1 MTRRKFVPAAAA
13 AAAAAAAGAAL
24 QGQTTAKPCV
34 FELRV
39 VHQRN
44 SPDNQKQRMTDLLR
58 DATLPALLKYGAGPV
73 GFFNSTIAPGG
84 PFTVALISYP
94 SLAAMEEIRAKMNA
108 DAKYAKQI
116 EAFNAM
122 AGLGYERLDSSLL
135 RAFPRVPAIEV
146 PPTDAKRPGRI
157 FELRTY
163 ESNNSATLRRKIKM
177 FEEGGEIAIFRKL
190 GMQVVF
196 FAETI
201 VGQNMP
207 SLTYMLGYDDLAARE
222 AAWKAF
228 GKDPEWAKLRVQ
240 PGLSDAEIVSNISN
254 ILLSPLPFSPIR

>member
-1 MTRRKFVPAAAA
+1 MTRRKFVPAAAVA
-13 AAAAAAAGAAL
+13 AAL
-24 QGQTTAKPCV
+24 QSQGQDTSTKKPCV
-34 FELRV
+34 YELRI

-44 SPDNQKQRMTDLLR
+44 TPENQRQRMTDLLR
-58 DATLPALLKYGAGPV
+58 DATLPTLQKYGAGPV
-73 GFFNSTIAPGG
+73 GFFSSTIAPGG

-116 EAFNAM
+116 EAFNALP
-122 AGLGYERLDSSLL
+122 GLSYQRIDSSLL
-135 RAFPRVPAIEV
+135 RAFPNTPAIEI
-146 PPTDAKRPGRI
+146 PPTDPKRPSRI

-177 FEEGGEIAIFRKL
+177 FEEGGEIASFRKL

-207 SLTYMLGYDDLAARE
+207 SLTYMLGYDDLAARD
-222 AAWKAF
+222 AAWRAF
-228 GKDPEWAKLRVQ
+228 GKDPDWIKLRGQ
-240 PGLSDAEIVSNISN
+240 AGLSDAEIVSNISN
-254 ILLSPLPFSPIR
+254 IFLSPLAFSQIR

>member
-13 AAAAAAAGAAL
+13 VAAL
-24 QGQTTAKPCV
+24 GQAQDQSSVKPCIY
-34 FELRV
+34 ELRI

-44 SPDNQKQRMTDLLR
+44 TPENQKQRMTDLLN
-58 DATLPALLKYGAGPV
+58 DATLPALQKYGAGPV

-84 PFTVALISYP
+84 PFTMALISYP

-116 EAFNAM
+116 EAFNALP
-122 AGLGYERLDSSLL
+122 GISYQRIDSSLL
-135 RAFPRVPAIEV
+135 RAFPNTPAIEI
-146 PPTDAKRPGRI
+146 PPTDPKRPARI

-163 ESNNSATLRRKIKM
+163 ESNNSLTLRRKIKM

-201 VGQNMP
+201 VGPNMP
-207 SLTYMLGYDDLAARE
+207 NLTYMLGYDDLAARE

-228 GKDPEWAKLRVQ
+228 GKDPDWLKLRGQ
-240 PGLSDAEIVSNISN
+240 AGLGDAEIVSNISN

>member
-13 AAAAAAAGAAL
+13 AAVLG
-24 QGQTTAKPCV
+24 QGQDQATKKPCV
-34 FELRV
+34 YELRI

-44 SPDNQKQRMTDLLR
+44 TPDNQRQRMADLLR
-58 DATLPALLKYGAGPV
+58 DATLPALQKYGAGPV
-73 GFFNSTIAPGG
+73 GFFSSTIAPGG

-116 EAFNAM
+116 DVFNALP
-122 AGLGYERLDSSLL
+122 GLGYQRIDSTLL
-135 RAFPRVPAIEV
+135 RAFPKTPEIEI
-146 PPTDAKRPGRI
+146 PSSDPKRQARI

-163 ESNNSATLRRKIKM
+163 ESNNSATLKRKIQM
-177 FEEGGEIAIFRKL
+177 FEDGGEIAIFRKL

-207 SLTYMLGYDDLAARE
+207 SLTYMLGYDDLAARD

-228 GKDPEWAKLRVQ
+228 GKDPDWIKLRSQ
-240 PGLSDAEIVSNISN
+240 ASLSDAEIVSNISN
-254 ILLSPLPFSPIR
+254 TFLSPLAFSQIR

>member
-1 MTRRKFVPAAAA
+1 MTRRKFIPTAAAL
-13 AAAAAAAGAAL
+13 G
-24 QGQTTAKPCV
+24 TAMQAQETSPKPGV
-34 FELRV
+34 YELRT

-44 SPDNQKQRMTDLLR
+44 SPDNQRQRMNNLLK
-58 DATLPALLKYGAGPV
+58 DATLPTLQKYGAGPV
-73 GFFNSTIAPGG
+73 GFFASAIAPNG
-84 PFTVALISYP
+84 PFTMAIISYP
-94 SLAAMEEIRAKMNA
+94 SMAAMEDIRAKVNA
-108 DAKYAKQI
+108 DAKYGKQI

-122 AGLGYERLDSSLL
+122 PGLGYQRIDSSLL
-135 RAFPRVPAIEV
+135 RAFPGVPAMEI
-146 PPTDAKRPGRI
+146 PPTDAKRPARI

-201 VGQNMP
+201 VGPNMP
-207 SLTYMLGYDDLAARE
+207 SLTYMLGYDSLAARE
-222 AAWKAF
+222 SVWAAF
-228 GKDPEWAKLRVQ
+228 GKDPDWAKLRGQ
-240 PGLSDAEIVSNISN
+240 DGLSDAEIVSNISS

>member
-13 AAAAAAAGAAL
+13 AAAL
-24 QGQTTAKPCV
+24 GQSQDQAKKKPCV
-34 FELRV
+34 YELRI

-44 SPDNQKQRMTDLLR
+44 TPENQRQRMTDLLR
-58 DATLPALLKYGAGPV
+58 DATLPALQKYGAGPV
-73 GFFNSTIAPGG
+73 GFFSSTIAPGG
-84 PFTVALISYP
+84 PFTVALISYS

-116 EAFNAM
+116 EVFNTLP
-122 AGLGYERLDSSLL
+122 GLSYQRIDSTLL
-135 RAFPRVPAIEV
+135 RGFPKTPEIEI
-146 PPTDAKRPGRI
+146 PPGDPKRQARI

-163 ESNNSATLRRKIKM
+163 ESNNSATLKRKIQM
-177 FEEGGEIAIFRKL
+177 FEDGGEIAIFRKL

-207 SLTYMLGYDDLAARE
+207 SLTYMLGYDDLAARD

-228 GKDPEWAKLRVQ
+228 GKDPDWIKLRGQ
-240 PGLSDAEIVSNISN
+240 AGLSDAEIVSNISN
-254 ILLSPLPFSPIR
+254 TFLSPLAFSQIR